1 MKENSKEKSNL
12 GKIMK
17 RAIII
22 WILIVIGFGFYWMQ
36 KAVFFHPWN
45 DPESREILD
54 DRSDVNNIK
63 IYYNRTT
70 SSSSSASLDFSSE
83 EIILD
88 GWVRF
93 EGSKDEK
100 KPLVIY
106 FGGNAEN
113 TSYTIRRWIDNDMF
127 DIFEG
132 YNFMSVDYPGYG
144 LSTGQPSDKTMYEAG
159 EQIYDYARM
168 QDYVDED
175 KIVIVGY
182 SIGTGIATHVAAYGK
197 TNGLI
202 LVAPY
207 DKANT
212 LYNNAINIFYGPARK
227 ITRYDFNS
235 SKDAEDVECVP
246 LIIASKGDEVINYNS
261 SLNLANYFKKGAQF
275 LTVENLK
282 HNQFF
287 GDAKV
292 RTAIFNYLNEK
303 SENNF

>member
-1 MKENSKEKSNL
+1 MKEKAKEKDKTS
-12 GKIMK
+12 KIVK
-17 RAIII
+17 KVIII
-22 WILIVIGFGFYWMQ
+22 WLIVAFAAGFYWFQ

-45 DPESREILD
+45 DPESREILMQRD
-54 DRSDVNNIK
+54 DVENVN

-93 EGSKDEK
+93 EGSKKEK

-106 FGGNAEN
+106 FGGNGEN
-113 TSYTIRRWIDNDMF
+113 TSYTIRKWIDYGMF

-144 LSTGQPSDKTMYEAG
+144 ASTGQPSDQTMYEAG
-159 EQIYDYARM
+159 EQVYDFARM
-168 QDYVDED
+168 QDYVDEN
-175 KIVIVGY
+175 KIVVVGY

-197 TNGLI
+197 THGLI
-202 LVAPY
+202 LIAPY

-212 LYNNAINIFYGPARK
+212 LYNNVINVFYGPARK
-227 ITRYDFNS
+227 LARYDFNS
-235 SKDAEDVECVP
+235 SKDAERVECVP
-246 LIIASKGDEVINYNS
+246 LIVASKGDEIINYNS
-261 SLNLANYFKKGAQF
+261 SLNLANYFKKGSQF
-275 LTVENLK
+275 ITVENLK

-287 GDAKV
+287 GNSKV
-292 RTAIFNYLNEK
+292 RTEIYNYLYEK
-303 SENNF
+303 IGE